1 VMGAAFG
8 LLGDDLHER
17 LMLGDTGA
25 NVIGAVL
32 GLPIWYFAGSIEY
45 PLQINL
51 FRYVAALSLVQQLRS
66 CAGECPD

>member
-1 VMGAAFG
+1 MKIGQIV
-8 LLGDDLHER
+8 
-17 LMLGDTGA
+17 TGG
-25 NVIGAVL
+25 VIGAVL